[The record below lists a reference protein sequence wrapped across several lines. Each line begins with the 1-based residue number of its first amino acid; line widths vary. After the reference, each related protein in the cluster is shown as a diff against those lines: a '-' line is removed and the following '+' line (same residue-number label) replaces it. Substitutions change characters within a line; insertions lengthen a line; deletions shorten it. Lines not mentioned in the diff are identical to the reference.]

1 MSILIYYRRVVRKRS
16 PGGRSVQS
24 WKARMALML
33 AMMAMLLT
41 VAVPAMA
48 NHDNECDDWDWDQDE
63 HEWVCVDDGD
73 DGDDDFEGIEL
84 ADFDLEVVCFL
95 DADFDGLS
103 DEDWAD
109 GWDNDWDGEIDEDD
123 IDCFVTP
130 D

>member
-1 MSILIYYRRVVRKRS
+1 MK
-16 PGGRSVQS
+16 S
-24 WKARMALML
+24 WMERLGLML
-33 AMMAMLLT
+33 AMLAMLLMS
-41 VAVPAMA
+41 AVPAMA
-48 NHDNECDDWDWDQDE
+48 SHDGCDDGFEWDEDE
-63 HEWVCVDDGD
+63 EECVWVGHEHDEDED
-73 DGDDDFEGIEL
+73 EEEFDEEDFEGIEL

-123 IDCFVTP
+123 IDCFVTA

>member
-1 MSILIYYRRVVRKRS
+1 M
-16 PGGRSVQS
+16 QS
-24 WKARMALML
+24 WKARLALML

-41 VAVPAMA
+41 FAVPAMA
-48 NHDNECDDWDWDQDE
+48 NHDNDCDDGHWDD
-63 HEWVCVDDGD
+63 HEWVCDDDGD

>member
-1 MSILIYYRRVVRKRS
+1 M
-16 PGGRSVQS
+16 QS
-24 WKARMALML
+24 WKARLGLML
-33 AMMAMLLT
+33 AMLAMLLM
-41 VAVPAMA
+41 VSVPAAMA
-48 NHDNECDDWDWDQDE
+48 NHDNGCDDWDWDHDE
-63 HEWVCVDDGD
+63 QEWVCVDEDDDDD
-73 DGDDDFEGIEL
+73 DGDEDFEGIEL

-123 IDCFVTP
+123 IDCFVTA

>member
-1 MSILIYYRRVVRKRS
+1 
-16 PGGRSVQS
+16 
-24 WKARMALML
+24 ML

-48 NHDNECDDWDWDQDE
+48 NHDNDCDDGHWDD
-63 HEWVCVDDGD
+63 HEWVCDDDGD
-73 DGDDDFEGIEL
+73 DGDDEDFDDEDFEGIEL
-84 ADFDLEVVCFL
+84 ADLDLEVVCFL

-123 IDCFVTP
+123 IDCFVTA

>member
-1 MSILIYYRRVVRKRS
+1 
-16 PGGRSVQS
+16 
-24 WKARMALML
+24 ML
-33 AMMAMLLT
+33 AMLLMS
-41 VAVPAMA
+41 AVPAMA
-48 NHDNECDDWDWDQDE
+48 SHDGECDDWDWDADE
-63 HEWVCVDDGD
+63 EEWVCVDEDDDGD
-73 DGDDDFEGIEL
+73 DGDDEDFDDEDFEGIEL

-123 IDCFVTP
+123 IDCFVTA